1 MKQAATLAPGEIR
14 IIKISEDAIKEF
26 LWESVMEHGAAFFD
40 LPSDD
45 EESLY
50 GLKFNST
57 DHTLTL
63 VAHRLTDNSRVDINS
78 ISQSSPCT
86 TQSLF
91 VETPYVVRKL

>member
-1 MKQAATLAPGEIR
+1 MKQPATLDPGEIR
-14 IIKISEDAIKEF
+14 VIKISEDAIKEF
-26 LWESVMEHGAAFFD
+26 LWESVMEHGAALFD

-57 DHTLTL
+57 DRTMTLI
-63 VAHRLTDNSRVDINS
+63 AHRLTDNDRVDIDN

-91 VETPYVVRKL
+91 VETPYVVRRL